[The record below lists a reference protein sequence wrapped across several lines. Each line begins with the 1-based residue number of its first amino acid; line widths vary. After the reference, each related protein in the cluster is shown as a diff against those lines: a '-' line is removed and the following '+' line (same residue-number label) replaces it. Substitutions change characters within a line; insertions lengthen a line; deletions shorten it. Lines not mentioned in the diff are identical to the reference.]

1 MEWALNGKEY
11 YMAYILYTEYG
22 VGIPN
27 KFLYGLET
35 KKLFSSVNDFLTNSD
50 VRTSY
55 DKYLN
60 KIFVTFKHSQYTK
73 LSEWDNSWGYRFLSK
88 S

>member
-1 MEWALNGKEY
+1 MEWAFNSKEY
-11 YMAYILYTEYG
+11 YMVYILYTEYG

-27 KFLYGLET
+27 RFLYQLES
-35 KKLFSSVNDFLTNSD
+35 KKTFGSVDDFLKTLD
-50 VRTSY
+50 VKTSY

-60 KIFVTFKHSQYTK
+60 KIFATFKHSQYTK
-73 LSEWDNSWGYRFLSK
+73 LDEWDGSYGYRYSAK